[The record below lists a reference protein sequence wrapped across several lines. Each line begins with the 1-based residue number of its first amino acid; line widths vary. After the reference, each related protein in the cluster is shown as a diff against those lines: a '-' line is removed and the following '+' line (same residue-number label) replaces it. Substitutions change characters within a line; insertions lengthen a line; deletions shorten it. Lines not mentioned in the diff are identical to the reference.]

1 MSQEDASPSKSLA
14 TEPVVSDLPGVT
26 AATDSIVSPQCLHC
40 DRVGVE
46 TRVGSIECIRSQSE
60 LGCHACGSCSCY
72 SASPT
77 CPFSNRARESHDD
90 AQATGS
96 PAQDIFRRSIV
107 RVHRRS
113 NCTEVS
119 IDGLR
124 FEKGRAS
131 SVRNNCL
138 IDALRQA
145 IHEHIPCVV
154 DNEWVRSKLIQRFS
168 QIGENR
174 VTPLSFLDFRVHWR
188 STVDFIGESAGRN
201 GQDALGRIRA
211 ESFRAVCV
219 EERTSVVGDADGEGN
234 LELHLLNESQ
244 LHYVPLL
251 RRPTA

>member
-1 MSQEDASPSKSLA
+1 MPAVAALA
-14 TEPVVSDLPGVT
+14 TAHLPR
-26 AATDSIVSPQCLHC
+26 A
-40 DRVGVE
+40 
-46 TRVGSIECIRSQSE
+46 
-60 LGCHACGSCSCY
+60 
-72 SASPT
+72 
-77 CPFSNRARESHDD
+77 PFLNRARESHDD

-145 IHEHIPCVV
+145 INEHIPCTV
-154 DNEWVRSKLIQRFS
+154 DNEWVRSKLIARFS
-168 QIGENR
+168 QVGEHR

-188 STVDFIGESAGRN
+188 STVDFIGESARRN

-219 EERTSVVGDADGEGN
+219 EERTSVVGDADGEGA

-244 LHYVPLL
+244 LHYVPLV
-251 RRPTA
+251 RRPPA